1 MIKLLVYSAAIAIHQ
16 GVNSQ
21 VQTENALQEVKG
33 QVKMVLR
40 RITRNSEPQASIESG
55 PFTIQLVFVLNSA
68 VTVLTTCFVAI

>member
-1 MIKLLVYSAAIAIHQ
+1 MIKLLVYSAATAIHQ

-68 VTVLTTCFVAI
+68 LTVLTTCFVAI